1 MLRRSRRRG
10 SRPVACSFW
19 GRKNVST
26 RPGSKTEVA
35 VLPHYFC
42 STPKKRPS
50 AGSFDAAP
58 LDDASCRAFHAA
70 RGKRFGFDPAS
81 IQNAHAFRQQ
91 ETYNH
96 CFIVSFAITLRTSD
110 CGIPNCLAIFAGVT
124 PALKAARTAFCLPI
138 VKVTA
143 GNSVRL
149 LSVFDGSGFLPRRCC
164 SAVTAASSWSSSW
177 SLRCWIAAG
186 RSLRRMCR
194 DDAAEFST
202 GGIVGVGVSA
212 ACSRGG
218 SVEKRLGIIG
228 VIRPLPMGYHA
239 ALAAKGQ

>member
-1 MLRRSRRRG
+1 MRLSSHAESSALRKKQRLPSMTGRG
-10 SRPVACSFW
+10 
-19 GRKNVST
+19 NL
-26 RPGSKTEVA
+26 GSE
-35 VLPHYFC
+35 
-42 STPKKRPS
+42 R
-50 AGSFDAAP
+50 
-58 LDDASCRAFHAA
+58 
-70 RGKRFGFDPAS
+70 
-81 IQNAHAFRQQ
+81 
-91 ETYNH
+91 NH

>member
-1 MLRRSRRRG
+1 MKCQAFIRSTVLQLGGKRG
-10 SRPVACSFW
+10 SHCYRYFRASLL
-19 GRKNVST
+19 
-26 RPGSKTEVA
+26 
-35 VLPHYFC
+35 LP
-42 STPKKRPS
+42 S
-50 AGSFDAAP
+50 
-58 LDDASCRAFHAA
+58 L
-70 RGKRFGFDPAS
+70 
-81 IQNAHAFRQQ
+81 
-91 ETYNH
+91 
-96 CFIVSFAITLRTSD
+96 AITCRTSD

-149 LSVFDGSGFLPRRCC
+149 LSVFDGGGFLPRRCC
-164 SAVTAASSWSSSW
+164 SIVTATSNCSSSW
-177 SLRCWIAAG
+177 SLRCLIAAG
-186 RSLRRMCR
+186 RSLGRICR
-194 DDAAEFST
+194 ADATEFSI